1 MIDLHMPLT
10 LDELDSHLFKC
21 ADIIR
26 DAVDSTDYKEYILPL
41 VYYKTIS
48 DEFEKQYQAN
58 LDDYG
63 EEHARRPKLFDTPVV
78 PEGYLW
84 EDLRAVSDNV
94 DQALN
99 EAFDALTEENPD
111 LQGLFRAD
119 YIDAD
124 ALDDDRLGK
133 LVEHLSKYDLDRENV
148 PPDMLGEAYMD
159 LVRHFAEEEGKSGG
173 QFFTP
178 PHIVQLCVRL
188 VDEFEDGDTFHDPTV
203 GSSGMLIEAA
213 KYYREQGG
221 DPSKL
226 TFTGQEIN
234 PDIAAIAKMNLAI
247 HALNGTIERED
258 SLSNPQ
264 FTDGEKLER
273 FDRVLANFPFSADWA
288 KDDLQDDPYG
298 RFDWHEKLPRADR
311 GDYAFIMHMVEQLK
325 DPERDGTGGKA
336 AIVIPH
342 GVLFRK
348 HESRYRKP
356 MLEND
361 MVEAIVGLPENL
373 FQNNS
378 IPSAILVLNTD
389 KPAEHENEVQF
400 VHAADEAFYDEL
412 SNQNELTDEGV
423 DRIVANVRDWTTEE
437 RVSRTVSLDEI
448 RENDYN
454 LNIALYV
461 DTTEPEEDIDV
472 GAELGKLRELQT
484 ERDEIEARMDQHME
498 TLSYE

>member
-1 MIDLHMPLT
+1 MPIS
-10 LDELDSHLFKC
+10 LDELESHLFKC

-26 DAVDSTDYKEYILPL
+26 DAVDPTDYKEYILPL
-41 VYYKTIS
+41 VYYKSIS
-48 DEFEKQYQAN
+48 DEFEVQYEQN
-58 LDDYG
+58 VEEYG
-63 EEHARRPKLFDTPVV
+63 EDFARRENLYDIPIV

-84 EDLRAVSDNV
+84 DDLRAVSDNV

-99 EAFDALTEENPD
+99 EAFDALTEENP
-111 LQGLFRAD
+111 GLKGVFRAD
-119 YIDAD
+119 YIEAD
-124 ALDDDRLGK
+124 ALNDDRLGR
-133 LVEHLSKYDLDRENV
+133 LVEHLSQYNLDRDSV

-178 PHIVQLCVRL
+178 PHIVNLCVRL
-188 VDEFEDGDTFHDPTV
+188 VDEFEDGMTFHDPTV
-203 GSSGMLIEAA
+203 GSGGMLIEAA
-213 KYYREQGG
+213 RYYREEQGG
-221 DPSKL
+221 APSKL
-226 TFTGQEIN
+226 SFTGQEIN
-234 PDIAAIAKMNLAI
+234 PDIAAIAKMNLSI
-247 HALNGTIERED
+247 HGLKGEIQRED

-264 FTDGEKLER
+264 FTDDENNELTR

-288 KDDLQDDPYG
+288 KDDLQDDPYD

-311 GDYAFIMHMVEQLK
+311 GDYAFIMHMAKQLK
-325 DPERDGTGGKA
+325 QPEREGTGGKA

-361 MVEAIVGLPENL
+361 LIEAIVGLPKNL

-378 IPSAILVLNTD
+378 IPSALLVLNTD
-389 KPAEHENEVQF
+389 KPKERNGEVQF
-400 VHAADEAFYDEL
+400 IHAADEAFYDEL
-412 SNQNELTDEGV
+412 SNQNELTEDGLDHIIENF
-423 DRIVANVRDWTTEE
+423 RNWATEE

-461 DTTEPEEDIDV
+461 DTTEPEEEIDV
-472 GAELGKLRELQT
+472 QEELAKLRELQA
-484 ERDEIEARMDQHME
+484 ERDEIEATMSEQME
-498 TLSYE
+498 ALNYE

>member
-1 MIDLHMPLT
+1 MSLSLT
-10 LDELDSHLFKC
+10 DLDSHLFKC

-26 DAVDSTDYKEYILPL
+26 DAVDPTDYKEFILPL
-41 VYYKTIS
+41 VYYKAIS
-48 DEFEKQYQAN
+48 DEYEKQFQQN
-58 LDDYG
+58 VERYG
-63 EEHARRPKLFDTPVV
+63 DEELARRPNLYDVPVV

-84 EDLRAVSDNV
+84 GDLRAISDNV

-99 EAFDALTEENPD
+99 EAFEAVSEANPE
-111 LQGLFRAD
+111 LQGVFRAD

-133 LVEHLSKYDLDRENV
+133 LIEHLSTHDLDRDSV

-159 LVRHFAEEEGKSGG
+159 LVRQFAEEEGKSGG

-178 PHIVQLCVRL
+178 PHIVNLCVRL
-188 VDEFEDGDTFHDPTV
+188 VDDFEDGQTFHDPTV
-203 GSSGMLIEAA
+203 GSGGMLIEAA
-213 KYYREQGG
+213 RYYREEQGG

-226 TFTGQEIN
+226 KFTGQEIN
-234 PDIAAIAKMNLAI
+234 PDIAAIAKMNLSI
-247 HALNGTIERED
+247 HGLNGEIARED
-258 SLSNPQ
+258 SLSKPA
-264 FTDGEKLER
+264 FTNEDENDLTR
-273 FDRVLANFPFSADWA
+273 FDRVLANFPFSADWD
-288 KDDLQDDPYG
+288 KDGLQDDPYG

-311 GDYAFIMHMVEQLK
+311 GDYAFIMHMAKQLK
-325 DPERDGTGGKA
+325 QPNIDGVGGKA

-348 HESRYRKP
+348 HEGRYRKP

-361 MVEAIVGLPENL
+361 IVEAIVGLPENL

-378 IPSAILVLNTD
+378 IPSAVLVLNTD
-389 KPAEHENEVQF
+389 KPEEKSRKVQF
-400 VHAADEAFYDEL
+400 IHAADEDFYEEL
-412 SNQNELTDEGV
+412 SNQNELTDEGL
-423 DRIVANVRDWTTEE
+423 DHIVENFRNWETEE
-437 RVSRTVSLDEI
+437 RVSRTVSLEEI

-472 GAELGKLRELQT
+472 AKELAKLRELQA
-484 ERDEIEARMDQHME
+484 ERDEIESTMTEHME
-498 TLSYE
+498 ALNYE

>member
-1 MIDLHMPLT
+1 MTLS

-41 VYYKTIS
+41 VYYKSIS
-48 DEFEKQYQAN
+48 DEFEKQYKQN
-58 LDDYG
+58 VEEYG
-63 EEHARRPKLFDTPVV
+63 EDFARRENLYDIPVV

-84 EDLRAVSDNV
+84 EDLRAVNDNV

-111 LQGLFRAD
+111 LKGVFRAN
-119 YIDAD
+119 YIEAD
-124 ALDDDRLGK
+124 ALDDDRLGR
-133 LVEHLSKYDLDRENV
+133 LVEHLSKYDLDRDSI

-178 PHIVQLCVRL
+178 PHIVNLCVRL
-188 VDEFEDGDTFHDPTV
+188 VDEFGDGMEFHDPTV
-203 GSSGMLIEAA
+203 GSGGMLIEAA
-213 KYYREQGG
+213 RYYRDEQGG
-221 DPSKL
+221 NPNKL

-234 PDIAAIAKMNLAI
+234 PDIAAIAKMNLSI
-247 HALNGTIERED
+247 HGLEGTIERED
-258 SLSNPQ
+258 SLASPA
-264 FTDGEKLER
+264 FTNEDDNELKR
-273 FDRVLANFPFSADWA
+273 FDRVLANFPFSADWP
-288 KDDLQDDPYG
+288 KSDLQDDPWG
-298 RFDWHEKLPRADR
+298 RFDWHKKLPRADR
-311 GDYAFIMHMVEQLK
+311 GDYAFIMHMAEQLK
-325 DPERDGTGGKA
+325 DPERGDDSGGKA
-336 AIVIPH
+336 SIVIPH

-348 HESRYRKP
+348 HEQRYRKP

-378 IPSAILVLNTD
+378 IPSAILVLNTN
-389 KPAEHENEVQF
+389 KPDEREKEVQF
-400 VHAADEAFYDEL
+400 IHAADEAFYCEL
-412 SNQNELTDEGV
+412 SNQNELTEEGL
-423 DRIVANVRDWTTEE
+423 DHIVENFRKWTTEE

-472 GAELGKLRELQT
+472 QEELRKLRELQS
-484 ERDEIEARMDQHME
+484 ERDEIESQMNQHME
-498 TLSYE
+498 ALNYE

>member
-1 MIDLHMPLT
+1 MAISLS
-10 LDELDSHLFKC
+10 ELENHLFKC

-26 DAVDSTDYKEYILPL
+26 DAVDPTDYKEYILPL
-41 VYYKTIS
+41 VYYKSIS
-48 DEFEKQYQAN
+48 DEFEKQYQQN
-58 LDDYG
+58 LEEYG
-63 EEHARRPKLFDTPVV
+63 EDFARQENLYDIPVV

-84 EDLRAVSDNV
+84 DDLRSVSDNV
-94 DQALN
+94 DKKLN
-99 EAFDALTEENPD
+99 EAFDALTDENPE

-133 LVEHLSKYDLDRENV
+133 LVEHLSKYDLDRDSI

-178 PHIVQLCVRL
+178 PHIVNLCVRL
-188 VDEFEDGDTFHDPTV
+188 VDEFEDGMTFHDPTV
-203 GSSGMLIEAA
+203 GSGGMLIEAA
-213 KYYREQGG
+213 RYYREEQDG
-221 DPSKL
+221 DETKL

-234 PDIAAIAKMNLAI
+234 PDIAAIAKMNLSI
-247 HALNGTIERED
+247 HGLNGEIQRED
-258 SLSNPQ
+258 SLSSPH
-264 FTDGEKLER
+264 FTDEENNELTR
-273 FDRVLANFPFSADWA
+273 FNRVLANFPFSANWA
-288 KDDLQDDPYG
+288 KDELQDDPYE

-311 GDYAFIMHMVEQLK
+311 GDYAFIMHMAKQLK
-325 DPERDGTGGKA
+325 RSDRDDEGGKA

-348 HESRYRKP
+348 HESRYREY
-356 MLEND
+356 MLEED

-378 IPSAILVLNTD
+378 IPSAVLVLNTD
-389 KPAEHENEVQF
+389 KPAKREGEVQF
-400 VHAADEAFYDEL
+400 IHAADEDFYEEL
-412 SNQNELTDEGV
+412 SNQNELTEDGLDHIIENFRG
-423 DRIVANVRDWTTEE
+423 WTTEE

-448 RENDYN
+448 RENDHN

-472 GAELGKLRELQT
+472 EKELATLRELQV
-484 ERDEIEARMDQHME
+484 ERDEIEATMSEHME
-498 TLSYE
+498 ALKYE